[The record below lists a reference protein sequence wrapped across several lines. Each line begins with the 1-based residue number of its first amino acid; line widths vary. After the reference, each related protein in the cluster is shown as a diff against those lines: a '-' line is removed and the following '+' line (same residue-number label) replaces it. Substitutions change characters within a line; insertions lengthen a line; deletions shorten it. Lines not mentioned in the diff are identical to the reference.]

1 MARRLPLLLVAG
13 LVGLAAVVLLPLL
26 SHSLVTLLSLVLAK
40 GIVVLGIIVLLQAGQ
55 VSFGHAMFFAAGAYA
70 VAFYGRYVGTGD
82 ILLYLVFGAVSG
94 GVLGL
99 VVGLFVVRYREIFFG
114 MLNLAFSMVLWSL
127 LEKMFHYTNGADGIR
142 VARPTFAGMSFT
154 PEGFSYVL
162 LYLSFAIA
170 LAALFAVQRYLD
182 SPLGHMLRA
191 IKTQR
196 DAAGISRRLGPAR
209 AACRLCDLAVARR
222 HRRRARRDRSSRS
235 RRRNSPTGPNPAS
248 SCSSPSS
255 AGRATRSAPSP
266 ARRSSSSSASTP
278 SAQLADAWQMI
289 LGGVLIAIILL
300 RAGGADR
307 VHRTSR
313 PGGGASDD
321 GNSLLSAQRARAIRF
336 GGVIAADG
344 VDLDVIDGEHLA
356 IIGPNG
362 AGKTTFLNIATGYLK
377 PQAGTR
383 RVPRRGHHGALA
395 ARHHPPAAS
404 PALPDSSALPRP
416 YGDREAS

>member
-1 MARRLPLLLVAG
+1 MARRLPLLVVAG

-40 GIVVLGIIVLLQAGQ
+40 GVVVLGIIVLLQAGQ
-55 VSFGHAMFFAAGAYA
+55 VSFGHAIFFAAGAYA

-142 VARPTFAGMSFT
+142 VARPTIAGMSFT

-191 IKTQR
+191 IKSNET
-196 DAAGISRRLGPAR
+196 RLEYLG
-209 AACRLCDLAVARR
+209 VSARR
-222 HRRRARRDRSSRS
+222 VLLA
-235 RRRNSPTGPNPAS
+235 GYVI
-248 SCSSPSS
+248 S
-255 AGRATRSAPSP
+255 AVLGGIGGSLVAAIQQIATPEFAYWTKSGEFVFIAILGGAGHALGAFAGAAVFEFVRFYA
-266 ARRSSSSSASTP
+266 

-300 RAGGADR
+300 APAGLIGFIGRRDR
-307 VHRTSR
+307 
-313 PGGGASDD
+313 
-321 GNSLLSAQRARAIRF
+321 
-336 GGVIAADG
+336 
-344 VDLDVIDGEHLA
+344 
-356 IIGPNG
+356 
-362 AGKTTFLNIATGYLK
+362 
-377 PQAGTR
+377 
-383 RVPRRGHHGALA
+383 A
-395 ARHHPPAAS
+395 ARI
-404 PALPDSSALPRP
+404 
-416 YGDREAS
+416 G